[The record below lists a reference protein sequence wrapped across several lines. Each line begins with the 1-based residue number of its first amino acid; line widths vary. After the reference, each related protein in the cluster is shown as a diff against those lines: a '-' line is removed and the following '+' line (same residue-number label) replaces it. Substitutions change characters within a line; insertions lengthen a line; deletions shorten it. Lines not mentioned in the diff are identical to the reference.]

1 VKQVQQ
7 IDEIQDWVR
16 QETAAGRKRVL
27 VPTMGGLHEGHL
39 SLMDIARQ
47 RVGTEGR
54 VVVSLFVN
62 PTQFGRGEDLGA
74 YPRSLE
80 RDRVMC
86 EERGVDLLFCP
97 EVQSMYAGDA
107 SVRVC
112 ESDLSRG
119 LCGRSRPGHFDGV
132 CTVVTKLFNLFQAE
146 AAVFGQKDF
155 QQLAIIRRLVRD
167 LNYPIE
173 IIGGPIVR
181 EVDGLAMSTRNLNL
195 SPEER
200 SQAVV
205 LRKAL
210 LQAKQLLDG
219 GERRAAIIRELVQ
232 NEIASRPL
240 ARLDYLETA
249 QPATLQ
255 AVDKVGET
263 LLVAVA
269 VFFGKT
275 RLIDNLYWSE
285 EG

>member
-1 VKQVQQ
+1 MKQVQQ